1 MDNIISDITSRILCM
16 SINNKALATYRLL
29 KATAEVA
36 EKSLEGRIQHYRA
49 HLKTEEKELRTYT
62 QKAAADL
69 LGCNN
74 RTLKRRHDQGDFDSI
89 DIKKGANGH
98 YAYTLS
104 NIFDMADVLGI
115 EPDHRKEGDKLQV
128 IVINSLKGGCGKT
141 TSLVNLAAALA
152 TTNIKR
158 YRIGIIDLDP
168 QGSSSSFF
176 PSSEPEPITVGDL
189 MRDCIE
195 LDEGESWESVV
206 SQSFRTTHIPNI
218 RVLPSGMDDFY
229 FEHETATL
237 LKESSGY
244 AQTRHY
250 HKLLERVIKPIE
262 HEFDII
268 LIDTAPS
275 LNFMFYNA
283 LMASTAMLIPV
294 HPEAVDFD
302 ANNKYLKRLGEIYH
316 TVAALGHHGWDFMQ
330 FVVTNY
336 VKGNHSQR
344 DIVKDVRSAF
354 GRQVM
359 SYPINHSA
367 AITASSSSFNT
378 IFDQKTSDSLASRES
393 LVKAQENIKDVVDE
407 LEMLIRANWETTQS
421 QLDET
426 A

>member
-1 MDNIISDITSRILCM
+1 MTISKS
-16 SINNKALATYRLL
+16 ALDTYKLL
-29 KATAEVA
+29 KATATVA
-36 EKSLEGRIQHYRA
+36 EQSLEGRIQHYRA
-49 HLKTEEKELRTYT
+49 HLKTEDKELRTYT

-74 RTLKRRHDQGDFDSI
+74 RTLKRRHDQGDFDHI
-89 DIKKGANGH
+89 NIQRGANGH
-98 YAYTLS
+98 YAYTLK
-104 NIFDMADVLGI
+104 NIFDMADVLGLA
-115 EPDHRKEGDKLQV
+115 PDHRSHSDKLQV
-128 IVINSLKGGCGKT
+128 IVVNSLKGGCGKT
-141 TSLVNLAAALA
+141 TSLVNIAAALA

-176 PSSEPEPITVGDL
+176 PASEPEPITVGDL

-195 LDEGESWESVV
+195 LDEGETWDDVV
-206 SQSFRTTHIPNI
+206 SNAFLTTHIPNI

-237 LKESSGY
+237 LKESSQY

-250 HKLLERVIKPIE
+250 HKLLEKVIDPVRDQ
-262 HEFDII
+262 FDII

-316 TVAALGHHGWDFMQ
+316 TVAALGHEGWDFMQ
-330 FVVTNY
+330 FLVTNY

-359 SYPINHSA
+359 SYPINHSS

-393 LVKAQENIKDVVDE
+393 LIKAQENIKDVVDE
-407 LEMLIRANWETTQS
+407 LEMLIRATWPSTQC
-421 QLDET
+421 QIET

>member
-1 MDNIISDITSRILCM
+1 MTIKKS
-16 SINNKALATYRLL
+16 ALDTYKLL
-29 KATAEVA
+29 KATATVA
-36 EKSLEGRIQHYRA
+36 EQSLEGRIQHYRA
-49 HLKTEEKELRTYT
+49 HIKSEDKELRTYT

-74 RTLKRRHDQGDFDSI
+74 RTLKRRHDQGDFDSL
-89 DIKKGANGH
+89 DIKRGANGH

-104 NIFDMADVLGI
+104 NIYSMADIMGI
-115 EPDHRKEGDKLQV
+115 TADHRNNDDKLQV
-128 IVINSLKGGCGKT
+128 IVVNSLKGGCGKT
-141 TSLVNLAAALA
+141 TSLVNIAAALA

-176 PSSEPEPITVGDL
+176 PPVSHDPITVGDL
-189 MRDCIE
+189 MRECIE
-195 LDEGESWESVV
+195 LDEDEQWQDVV
-206 SQSFRTTHIPNI
+206 SSAFLPTHIPNI
-218 RVLPSGMDDFY
+218 RILPSGMDDFY

-237 LKESSGY
+237 LKEQVGY
-244 AQTRHY
+244 DTTRHY
-250 HKLLERVIKPIE
+250 HKLLERVIQPVE
-262 HEFDII
+262 DQFDII
-268 LIDTAPS
+268 LVDTAPS

-316 TVAALGHHGWDFMQ
+316 TVAALGHDGWDFMQ
-330 FVVTNY
+330 FLVTNY

-393 LVKAQENIKDVVDE
+393 LIKAQENIKDVVDE
-407 LEMLIRANWETTQS
+407 LEMLIRSNWASTQC
-421 QLDET
+421 QLES

>member
-1 MDNIISDITSRILCM
+1 MLNLGDLSMTIKTN
-16 SINNKALATYRLL
+16 ALSTYRLL
-29 KATAEVA
+29 KATADVA
-36 EKSLEGRIQHYRA
+36 EQSLEGRIQHYRA
-49 HLKTEEKELRTYT
+49 HLKAEEKELRTYT

-74 RTLKRRHDQGDFDSI
+74 RTLKRRHDQGDFDSL
-89 DIKKGANGH
+89 DIRKGANGH
-98 YAYTLS
+98 YAYTLA
-104 NIFDMADVLGI
+104 NIYAMADIMGI
-115 EPDHRKEGDKLQV
+115 EPNHRKPGDKLQV

-141 TSLVNLAAALA
+141 TSLVNVAAALA

-176 PSSEPEPITVGDL
+176 PANEPDPITVGDL

-195 LDEGESWESVV
+195 LEEGETWNELVDNA
-206 SQSFRTTHIPNI
+206 FLPTHIPNI

-229 FEHETATL
+229 FEHETATE

-244 AQTRHY
+244 ESTRHY
-250 HKLLERVIKPIE
+250 HKLLEKVINPVEDK
-262 HEFDII
+262 FDII
-268 LIDTAPS
+268 LVDTAPS

-316 TVAALGHHGWDFMQ
+316 TVAALGHDGWDFMQ
-330 FVVTNY
+330 FLVTNY

-359 SYPINHSA
+359 SYPINHSS

-378 IFDQKTSDSLASRES
+378 IFDQKASDSLASRES

-407 LEMLIRANWETTQS
+407 LEMLIRSNWPSTQT
-421 QLDET
+421 QL
-426 A
+426 ASA

>member
-1 MDNIISDITSRILCM
+1 M
-16 SINNKALATYRLL
+16 SINNNALSTYRLL

-36 EKSLEGRIQHYRA
+36 EQSLAGRIQHYRA

-62 QKAAADL
+62 QKAAANL
-69 LGCNN
+69 LGVNN
-74 RTLKRRHDQGDFDSI
+74 RTLKRRHDQGDFDTI
-89 DIKKGANGH
+89 NIKKGANGH
-98 YAYTLS
+98 YAYTLA
-104 NIFDMADVLGI
+104 NIFAMADVLGVNA
-115 EPDHRKEGDKLQV
+115 DQRKPSDKLQV

-141 TSLVNLAAALA
+141 TSLVNIAAALA

-158 YRIGIIDLDP
+158 YRIGIINLDP

-176 PSSEPEPITVGDL
+176 PSNDHEPITVGDL

-195 LDEGESWESVV
+195 LDEGETWKDLV
-206 SQSFRTTHIPNI
+206 SNSFQETHIPNI

-229 FEHETATL
+229 FEHETATE
-237 LKESSGY
+237 LKESSSY
-244 AQTRHY
+244 EKTRHY
-250 HKLLERVIKPIE
+250 HKLKEKVIEPVQD
-262 HEFDII
+262 EFDII
-268 LIDTAPS
+268 LVDTAPS

-316 TVAALGHHGWDFMQ
+316 TVAALGHEGWDFMQ
-330 FVVTNY
+330 FLVTNY

-359 SYPINHSA
+359 SYPINHSS

-378 IFDQKTSDSLASRES
+378 IFDQKTSDSLASREA
-393 LVKAQENIKDVVDE
+393 LLKAQENIKDVVDE
-407 LEMLIRANWETTQS
+407 LEMLIRSNWPSTQS
-421 QLDET
+421 SLAE
-426 A
+426 

>member
-1 MDNIISDITSRILCM
+1 MTIKQS
-16 SINNKALATYRLL
+16 ALRTYQLL
-29 KATAEVA
+29 KATADVA

-49 HLKTEEKELRTYT
+49 HLKAEEKELRTYT

-74 RTLKRRHDQGDFDSI
+74 RTLKRRHDQGDFDHI
-89 DIKKGANGH
+89 EIRRGANGH
-98 YAYTLS
+98 YAYTLA
-104 NIFDMADVLGI
+104 NIYRMAEVMGI
-115 EPDHRKEGDKLQV
+115 DADHRQVDDKLQV

-141 TSLVNLAAALA
+141 TSMVNIAAALA

-176 PSSEPEPITVGDL
+176 PPGEPDPITVGDL

-195 LDEGESWESVV
+195 LDEDETWEGIV
-206 SQSFRTTHIPNI
+206 SDAFLKTHIPNI
-218 RVLPSGMDDFY
+218 RILPSGMDDFY
-229 FEHETATL
+229 FEHETATAL
-237 LKESSGY
+237 RESGDY
-244 AQTRHY
+244 GQTRHY
-250 HKLLERVIKPIE
+250 HKLLEKVIEPVQDQ
-262 HEFDII
+262 FDII

-316 TVAALGHHGWDFMQ
+316 TVAALGHDGWDFMQ
-330 FVVTNY
+330 FLVTNY

-359 SYPINHSA
+359 SYPINHSS

-393 LVKAQENIKDVVDE
+393 LVKAQENVKDVVDE
-407 LEMLIRANWETTQS
+407 LEMLIRSNWASTQS
-421 QLDET
+421 QLK
-426 A
+426 AAQ

>member
-1 MDNIISDITSRILCM
+1 MTIKQS
-16 SINNKALATYRLL
+16 ALKTYQLL
-29 KATAEVA
+29 KATADVA

-49 HLKTEEKELRTYT
+49 HLKSEEKELRTYT

-74 RTLKRRHDQGDFDSI
+74 RTLKRRHDQGDFDHI
-89 DIKKGANGH
+89 EIRRGANGH
-98 YAYTLS
+98 YAYTLA
-104 NIFDMADVLGI
+104 NIYSMAEVMGI
-115 EPDHRKEGDKLQV
+115 HADHRLPDDKLQV

-141 TSLVNLAAALA
+141 TSMVNIAAALA

-176 PSSEPEPITVGDL
+176 PPGEPDPITVGDL

-195 LDEGESWESVV
+195 LDDGETWEGIV
-206 SQSFRTTHIPNI
+206 SDAFLKTHIPNI
-218 RVLPSGMDDFY
+218 RILPSGMDDFY
-229 FEHETATL
+229 FEHETATAL
-237 LKESSGY
+237 RESGDY
-244 AQTRHY
+244 DRTRHY
-250 HKLLERVIKPIE
+250 HKLLEKVIEPVQDQ
-262 HEFDII
+262 FDII

-316 TVAALGHHGWDFMQ
+316 TVAALGHDGWDFMQ
-330 FVVTNY
+330 FLVTNY

-359 SYPINHSA
+359 SYPINHSS

-407 LEMLIRANWETTQS
+407 LEMLIRSNWASTQS
-421 QLDET
+421 QLK
-426 A
+426 AAQ

>member
-1 MDNIISDITSRILCM
+1 MTVSKN
-16 SINNKALATYRLL
+16 ALSTYQLL
-29 KATAEVA
+29 KATATVA
-36 EKSLEGRIQHYRA
+36 EQSLEGRIQHYRA
-49 HLKTEEKELRTYT
+49 HIKTEDKELRTYT

-74 RTLKRRHDQGDFDSI
+74 RTLKRRHDTGDFDGI
-89 DIKKGANGH
+89 DIRKGANGH

-104 NIFDMADVLGI
+104 NIHQMADVMGI
-115 EPDHRKEGDKLQV
+115 TADNRSDNDKLQV
-128 IVINSLKGGCGKT
+128 IIVNSLKGGCGKT
-141 TSLVNLAAALA
+141 TSLVNIAAALA

-168 QGSSSSFF
+168 QGSSTSFF
-176 PSSEPEPITVGDL
+176 PPSEPEPITVGDL
-189 MRDCIE
+189 MRNE
-195 LDEGESWESVV
+195 VVLEEGESWSDVV
-206 SQSFRTTHIPNI
+206 SESFLNTHIPNI
-218 RVLPSGMDDFY
+218 RILPSGMDDFY
-229 FEHETATL
+229 FEHETATQ
-237 LKESSGY
+237 LKSSSDY
-244 AQTRHY
+244 NDTQHY
-250 HKLLERVIKPIE
+250 HKLLDKVIKPVE
-262 HEFDII
+262 SEFDII

-283 LMASTAMLIPV
+283 LMASTSMLIPV

-302 ANNKYLKRLGEIYH
+302 ANNKYLKRLAEIYH
-316 TVAALGHHGWDFMQ
+316 TVAALGHDGWDFMQ
-330 FVVTNY
+330 FLVTNY

-359 SYPINHSA
+359 SYPINHSS

-393 LVKAQENIKDVVDE
+393 LLKSQENIKDVVDE
-407 LEMLIRANWETTQS
+407 LEMLIRSNWQSTQC
-421 QLDET
+421 QLET

>member
-1 MDNIISDITSRILCM
+1 MTIKKS
-16 SINNKALATYRLL
+16 ALDTYKLL
-29 KATAEVA
+29 KATATFA
-36 EKSLEGRIQHYRA
+36 EQSLEGRIQHYRA
-49 HLKTEEKELRTYT
+49 HIKSEDKELRTYT

-74 RTLKRRHDQGDFDSI
+74 RTLKRRHDQGDFDSL
-89 DIKKGANGH
+89 DIKRGANGH

-104 NIFDMADVLGI
+104 NIYSMADIMGI
-115 EPDHRKEGDKLQV
+115 TADHRNNDDKLQV
-128 IVINSLKGGCGKT
+128 IVVNSLKGGCGKT
-141 TSLVNLAAALA
+141 TSLVNIAAALA

-176 PSSEPEPITVGDL
+176 PPVSHDPITVGDL
-189 MRDCIE
+189 MRECIE
-195 LDEGESWESVV
+195 LDEDEQWQDVV
-206 SQSFRTTHIPNI
+206 SSSFLPTHIPNI
-218 RVLPSGMDDFY
+218 RILPSGMDDFY

-237 LKESSGY
+237 LKEQVGY
-244 AQTRHY
+244 DTTRHY
-250 HKLLERVIKPIE
+250 HKLLERVIQPVE
-262 HEFDII
+262 DQFDII
-268 LIDTAPS
+268 LVDTAPS

-316 TVAALGHHGWDFMQ
+316 TVAALGHDGWDFMQ
-330 FVVTNY
+330 FLVTNY

-393 LVKAQENIKDVVDE
+393 LIKAQENIKDVVDE
-407 LEMLIRANWETTQS
+407 LEMLIRSNWASTQC
-421 QLDET
+421 QLES

>member
-1 MDNIISDITSRILCM
+1 MTISKS
-16 SINNKALATYRLL
+16 ALDTYKLL
-29 KATAEVA
+29 KATATVA
-36 EKSLEGRIQHYRA
+36 EDSLEGRIQHYRA

-74 RTLKRRHDQGDFDSI
+74 RTLKRRHDQGDFNDL
-89 DIKKGANGH
+89 DIRRGANGH

-104 NIFDMADVLGI
+104 NIHQMAEILGI
-115 EPDHRKEGDKLQV
+115 EAQNRKPNDKLQV
-128 IVINSLKGGCGKT
+128 IIVNSLKGGCGKT
-141 TSLVNLAAALA
+141 TSLVNIAAALA

-176 PSSEPEPITVGDL
+176 PPTEPDPITVGDL

-195 LDEGESWESVV
+195 FEENESQKDVV
-206 SQSFRTTHIPNI
+206 SSAFLPTHIPNI

-229 FEHETATL
+229 FEHETATQL
-237 LKESSGY
+237 NENHTYSEN
-244 AQTRHY
+244 RHY
-250 HKLLERVIKPIE
+250 HKLLEKVIQPVE
-262 HEFDII
+262 DEFDII
-268 LIDTAPS
+268 LVDTAPS

-302 ANNKYLKRLGEIYH
+302 ANNKFLKRLAEIYH
-316 TVAALGHHGWDFMQ
+316 TVAALGHEGWDFMQ

-344 DIVKDVRSAF
+344 DIVKDIRSAF

-359 SYPINHSA
+359 SYPINHSS

-393 LVKAQENIKDVVDE
+393 LIKSQENIKDVVDE
-407 LEMLIRANWETTQS
+407 LEMLIRSNWASTQC
-421 QLDET
+421 QLES

>member
-1 MDNIISDITSRILCM
+1 MTIKQS
-16 SINNKALATYRLL
+16 ALNTYQLL
-29 KATAEVA
+29 KATADVA

-49 HLKTEEKELRTYT
+49 HLKSDEKELRTYT

-74 RTLKRRHDQGDFDSI
+74 RTLKRRHDQGDFDHI
-89 DIKKGANGH
+89 EIRRGANGH
-98 YAYTLS
+98 YAYTLA
-104 NIFDMADVLGI
+104 NIYQMAEVMGI
-115 EPDHRKEGDKLQV
+115 NPDHRAATDKLQV

-141 TSLVNLAAALA
+141 TSMVNIAAALA

-176 PSSEPEPITVGDL
+176 PPGEPDPITVGDL

-195 LDEGESWESVV
+195 LEDGETWTDIV
-206 SQSFRTTHIPNI
+206 SNAFLPTHIPNI
-218 RVLPSGMDDFY
+218 RILPSGMDDFY
-229 FEHETATL
+229 FEHEIATAL
-237 LKESSGY
+237 RESGDYDS
-244 AQTRHY
+244 TRHY
-250 HKLLERVIKPIE
+250 HKLLEKVIEPVQDQ
-262 HEFDII
+262 FDVI

-316 TVAALGHHGWDFMQ
+316 TVAALGHDGWDFMQ
-330 FVVTNY
+330 FLVTNY

-359 SYPINHSA
+359 SYPINHSS

-407 LEMLIRANWETTQS
+407 LEMLIRSNWVSTQS
-421 QLDET
+421 QLK
-426 A
+426 AAQ

>member
-1 MDNIISDITSRILCM
+1 MTIKQN
-16 SINNKALATYRLL
+16 ALNTYKLL
-29 KATAEVA
+29 EATANVA
-36 EKSLEGRIQHYRA
+36 EQSLAGRIQHYRA
-49 HLKTEEKELRTYT
+49 HLKSEEKELRTYT

-74 RTLKRRHDQGDFDSI
+74 RTLKRRHDQGDFDQLS
-89 DIKKGANGH
+89 IKKGANGH
-98 YAYTLS
+98 YAYTLA
-104 NIFDMADVLGI
+104 NIHAMADIMGVNAC
-115 EPDHRKEGDKLQV
+115 HRTAQDKLQV

-141 TSLVNLAAALA
+141 TSLVNIAAALA

-168 QGSSSSFF
+168 QGSSTSFF
-176 PSSEPEPITVGDL
+176 PPNVADPITVGDL

-195 LDEGESWESVV
+195 LDEGETWTDMV
-206 SQSFRTTHIPNI
+206 SGAFLPTHIPNI
-218 RVLPSGMDDFY
+218 RILPSGMDDFY
-229 FEHETATL
+229 FEHETATE
-237 LKESSGY
+237 LKEGNGY
-244 AQTRHY
+244 EQTQHY
-250 HKLLERVIKPIE
+250 HKLLKQVITPVE
-262 HEFDII
+262 DQFDIL

-316 TVAALGHHGWDFMQ
+316 TVAALGHDGWDFMQ
-330 FVVTNY
+330 FLVTNY

-359 SYPINHSA
+359 SYPINHSS

-393 LVKAQENIKDVVDE
+393 LIKAQENIKDVVDE
-407 LEMLIRANWETTQS
+407 LEMLIRSNWASTQS
-421 QLDET
+421 LINNKD
-426 A
+426 

>member
-1 MDNIISDITSRILCM
+1 MTIKKS
-16 SINNKALATYRLL
+16 ALDTYKLL
-29 KATAEVA
+29 KATATVA
-36 EKSLEGRIQHYRA
+36 EQSLEGRIQHYRA
-49 HLKTEEKELRTYT
+49 HIKAEDKELRTYT

-74 RTLKRRHDQGDFDSI
+74 RTLKRKHDQGDFDI
-89 DIKKGANGH
+89 LEIKRGANGH

-104 NIFDMADVLGI
+104 NIYAMADIMGLR
-115 EPDHRKEGDKLQV
+115 PSHRLPSDKLQV
-128 IVINSLKGGCGKT
+128 IVVNSLKGGCGKT
-141 TSLVNLAAALA
+141 TSLVNIAAALA

-176 PSSEPEPITVGDL
+176 PPIAHDPITVGDL

-195 LDEGESWESVV
+195 LDENEVWSDVV
-206 SQSFRTTHIPNI
+206 SSAFLPTHIPNI
-218 RVLPSGMDDFY
+218 RILPSGMDDFY
-229 FEHETATL
+229 FEHETATQ
-237 LKESSGY
+237 LKDQVGY
-244 AQTRHY
+244 DQTRHY
-250 HKLLERVIKPIE
+250 HKLLEKVIEPVAS
-262 HEFDII
+262 EFDLI

-316 TVAALGHHGWDFMQ
+316 TVAALGHDGWDFMQ
-330 FVVTNY
+330 FLVTNY

-393 LVKAQENIKDVVDE
+393 LIKAQENIKDVVDE
-407 LEMLIRANWETTQS
+407 LEMLIRSNWASTQCTLES
-421 QLDET
+421 

>member
-1 MDNIISDITSRILCM
+1 M
-16 SINNKALATYRLL
+16 SINSNALSTYRLL

-49 HLKTEEKELRTYT
+49 HLKSEDKELRTYT

-69 LGCNN
+69 LGVNN
-74 RTLKRRHDQGDFDSI
+74 RTLKRRHDQGDFDHLAI
-89 DIKKGANGH
+89 QKGANGH
-98 YAYTLS
+98 YAYTLA
-104 NIFDMADVLGI
+104 NIFSMAEILGI
-115 EPDHRKEGDKLQV
+115 QADHRKSDDKLQV

-141 TSLVNLAAALA
+141 TSLVNIAAALA

-176 PSSEPEPITVGDL
+176 PSQDPEPITVGDL

-195 LDEGESWESVV
+195 LDEDETWDQLV
-206 SQSFRTTHIPNI
+206 SDAFRETHIPNI

-229 FEHETATL
+229 FEHETATE
-237 LKESSGY
+237 LKESSSY

-250 HKLLERVIKPIE
+250 HKLKEKVIEPVSE
-262 HEFDII
+262 QFDII

-316 TVAALGHHGWDFMQ
+316 TVAALGHEGWDFMQ
-330 FVVTNY
+330 FLVTNY

-359 SYPINHSA
+359 SYPINHSS

-393 LVKAQENIKDVVDE
+393 LIKSQENIKDVVDE
-407 LEMLIRANWETTQS
+407 LEMLIRSNWPSTQS
-421 QLDET
+421 SLDQ
-426 A
+426 

>member
-1 MDNIISDITSRILCM
+1 M
-16 SINNKALATYRLL
+16 SINSNALSTYKLL

-36 EKSLEGRIQHYRA
+36 EQSLEGRIQHYRA
-49 HLKTEEKELRTYT
+49 HLKSEDKELRTYT

-69 LGCNN
+69 LNVNN
-74 RTLKRRHDQGDFDSI
+74 RTLKRRHDQGDFDHLSI
-89 DIKKGANGH
+89 QKGANGH

-104 NIFDMADVLGI
+104 NIFAMAEILGI
-115 EPDHRKEGDKLQV
+115 KADHRDPCDKLQV

-176 PSSEPEPITVGDL
+176 PSNEHDPITVGDL

-195 LDEGESWESVV
+195 LDEGETW
-206 SQSFRTTHIPNI
+206 SQLVANSFQKTHIPNI
-218 RVLPSGMDDFY
+218 RILPSGMDDFY
-229 FEHETATL
+229 FEHETATE
-237 LKESSGY
+237 LKESSSYEG
-244 AQTRHY
+244 TRHY
-250 HKLLERVIKPIE
+250 HKLKERVIQPVE
-262 HEFDII
+262 DEFDII

-316 TVAALGHHGWDFMQ
+316 TVAALGHEGWDFMQ
-330 FVVTNY
+330 FLVTNY

-344 DIVKDVRSAF
+344 DIVKDVRTAF

-359 SYPINHSA
+359 SYPINHSS

-393 LVKAQENIKDVVDE
+393 LLRAQENIKDVVDE
-407 LEMLIRANWETTQS
+407 LEMLIRSNWSSTQS
-421 QLDET
+421 SLD
-426 A
+426 

>member
-1 MDNIISDITSRILCM
+1 MTIKKS
-16 SINNKALATYRLL
+16 ALDTYKLL
-29 KATAEVA
+29 KATATVA
-36 EKSLEGRIQHYRA
+36 EQSLEGRIQHYRA
-49 HLKTEEKELRTYT
+49 HIKSEDKELRTYT

-74 RTLKRRHDQGDFDSI
+74 RTLKRRHDQGDFDSL
-89 DIKKGANGH
+89 DIKRGANGH

-104 NIFDMADVLGI
+104 NIYSMADIMGI
-115 EPDHRKEGDKLQV
+115 TADHRKNDDKLQV
-128 IVINSLKGGCGKT
+128 IVVNSLKGGCGKT
-141 TSLVNLAAALA
+141 TSLVNIAAALA

-176 PSSEPEPITVGDL
+176 PPVSHDPITVGDL

-195 LDEGESWESVV
+195 LDENEQWQDVV
-206 SQSFRTTHIPNI
+206 SSAFLPTHIPNI
-218 RVLPSGMDDFY
+218 RILPSGMDDFY

-237 LKESSGY
+237 LKEQVGY
-244 AQTRHY
+244 DTTRHY
-250 HKLLERVIKPIE
+250 HKLLERVIQPVKDQ
-262 HEFDII
+262 FDII
-268 LIDTAPS
+268 LVDTAPS

-316 TVAALGHHGWDFMQ
+316 TVAALGHDGWDFMQ
-330 FVVTNY
+330 FLVTNY

-393 LVKAQENIKDVVDE
+393 LIKAQENIKDVVDE
-407 LEMLIRANWETTQS
+407 LEMLIRSNWASTQC
-421 QLDET
+421 QLES

>member
-1 MDNIISDITSRILCM
+1 MTITQ
-16 SINNKALATYRLL
+16 NALSTYKLL
-29 KATAEVA
+29 KATAKVA
-36 EKSLEGRIQHYRA
+36 EESLEGRIQHYRA
-49 HLKTEEKELRTYT
+49 HIKTDEKELRTYT

-74 RTLKRRHDQGDFDSI
+74 RTLKRRHDQGDFDHL

-104 NIFDMADVLGI
+104 NIYQMADILGI
-115 EPDHRKEGDKLQV
+115 PADNRTEGDKLQV
-128 IVINSLKGGCGKT
+128 IVVNSLKGGCGKT
-141 TSLVNLAAALA
+141 TSLVNIAAALA

-158 YRIGIIDLDP
+158 YRMGIIDLDP
-168 QGSSSSFF
+168 QGSSTSFF
-176 PSSEPEPITVGDL
+176 PPAEPEPITVGDL
-189 MRDCIE
+189 MRDCIDLE
-195 LDEGESWESVV
+195 DGETWADVV
-206 SQSFRTTHIPNI
+206 SSAFAPTHIPNI
-218 RVLPSGMDDFY
+218 RFLPSGMDDFY
-229 FEHETATL
+229 FEHETATE
-237 LKESSGY
+237 LKEGKGY
-244 AQTRHY
+244 EESQHY
-250 HKLLERVIKPIE
+250 HKLLDKVIKPVE
-262 HEFDII
+262 DQFDII

-283 LMASTAMLIPV
+283 LMASTSMLIPV

-316 TVAALGHHGWDFMQ
+316 TVAALGHNGWDFMQ
-330 FVVTNY
+330 FLVTNY

-359 SYPINHSA
+359 SYPINHSS

-393 LVKAQENIKDVVDE
+393 LIKSQENIKDVVDE
-407 LEMLIRANWETTQS
+407 LEMLIRSNWSSTQC
-421 QLDET
+421 QLET

>member
-1 MDNIISDITSRILCM
+1 M
-16 SINNKALATYRLL
+16 SINNNALDTYRLL

-49 HLKTEEKELRTYT
+49 HLKSEEKELRTYT

-74 RTLKRRHDQGDFDSI
+74 RTLKRRHDNGDFD
-89 DIKKGANGH
+89 DLNIKRGANGH
-98 YAYTLS
+98 YAYTLV
-104 NIFDMADVLGI
+104 NIFAMADI
-115 EPDHRKEGDKLQV
+115 MDIKPDHRSDSDKLQV

-141 TSLVNLAAALA
+141 TSMVNISAALA

-176 PSSEPEPITVGDL
+176 PSSEHDPITVGDL
-189 MRDCIE
+189 MRDCID
-195 LDEGESWESVV
+195 LDDGETWPEFV
-206 SQSFRTTHIPNI
+206 SSSFLPTHIPNI

-237 LKESSGY
+237 LKDTSNYEE
-244 AQTRHY
+244 TRHY
-250 HKLLERVIKPIE
+250 HKLLEKVINPVKD
-262 HEFDII
+262 EFDIL
-268 LIDTAPS
+268 LIDTAPT

-316 TVAALGHHGWDFMQ
+316 TVAALGHEGWDFMQ
-330 FVVTNY
+330 FLVTNY

-359 SYPINHSA
+359 SYPINHSS

-378 IFDQKTSDSLASRES
+378 IFDQKASDSLASRES
-393 LVKAQENIKDVVDE
+393 LMRAQENIKDVVDE
-407 LEMLIRANWETTQS
+407 LEMLIRSNWLSTQS
-421 QLDET
+421 KLNT
-426 A
+426 PK

>member
-1 MDNIISDITSRILCM
+1 M

-74 RTLKRRHDQGDFDSI
+74 RTLKRRHDQGDFDAI

-104 NIFDMADVLGI
+104 NIFEMANVLGI
-115 EPDHRKEGDKLQV
+115 APDHRKVGDKLQV

-176 PSSEPEPITVGDL
+176 PSSEPDPITVGDL

-195 LDEGESWESVV
+195 LDEGETWESVV
-206 SQSFRTTHIPNI
+206 SQAFRTTHIPNI
-218 RVLPSGMDDFY
+218 RVLPSGMVDFY

-250 HKLLERVIKPIE
+250 HKLLERVIEPIE

-336 VKGNHSQR
+336 VKGNHS
-344 DIVKDVRSAF
+344 
-354 GRQVM
+354 
-359 SYPINHSA
+359 
-367 AITASSSSFNT
+367 
-378 IFDQKTSDSLASRES
+378 
-393 LVKAQENIKDVVDE
+393 
-407 LEMLIRANWETTQS
+407 
-421 QLDET
+421 
-426 A
+426 

>member
-1 MDNIISDITSRILCM
+1 MTIKQS
-16 SINNKALATYRLL
+16 ALRTYQLL
-29 KATAEVA
+29 KATADVA

-49 HLKTEEKELRTYT
+49 HLKSEEKELRTYT

-74 RTLKRRHDQGDFDSI
+74 RTLKRRHDQGDFDHI
-89 DIKKGANGH
+89 EIRRGANGH
-98 YAYTLS
+98 YAYTLA
-104 NIFDMADVLGI
+104 NIYSMAEVMGI
-115 EPDHRKEGDKLQV
+115 DADHRQIDDKLQV

-141 TSLVNLAAALA
+141 TSMVNIAAALA

-176 PSSEPEPITVGDL
+176 PPGEPDPITVGDL

-195 LDEGESWESVV
+195 LDEDETWEGIV
-206 SQSFRTTHIPNI
+206 SDAFLKTHIPNI
-218 RVLPSGMDDFY
+218 RILPSGMDDFY
-229 FEHETATL
+229 FEHETATVL
-237 LKESSGY
+237 RKSGDY
-244 AQTRHY
+244 EQTRHY
-250 HKLLERVIKPIE
+250 HKLLEKVIEPVQDQ
-262 HEFDII
+262 FDII

-316 TVAALGHHGWDFMQ
+316 TVAALGHDGWDFMQ
-330 FVVTNY
+330 FLVTNY

-359 SYPINHSA
+359 SYPINHSS

-393 LVKAQENIKDVVDE
+393 LIKAQENVKDVVDE
-407 LEMLIRANWETTQS
+407 LEMLIRSNWASTQS
-421 QLDET
+421 QLK
-426 A
+426 AAQ

>member
-1 MDNIISDITSRILCM
+1 MTITQ
-16 SINNKALATYRLL
+16 NALSTYKLL
-29 KATAEVA
+29 KATAKVA
-36 EKSLEGRIQHYRA
+36 EESLEGRIQHYRA
-49 HLKTEEKELRTYT
+49 HIKSDEKELRTYT

-74 RTLKRRHDQGDFDSI
+74 RTLKRRHDQGDFDHL

-104 NIFDMADVLGI
+104 NIYQMADIMGI
-115 EPDHRKEGDKLQV
+115 PADNRAPDDKLQV
-128 IVINSLKGGCGKT
+128 IVVNSLKGGCGKT
-141 TSLVNLAAALA
+141 TSLVNIAAALA

-168 QGSSSSFF
+168 QGSSTSFF
-176 PSSEPEPITVGDL
+176 PPAEPDPITVGDL
-189 MRDCIE
+189 MRDCIDLE
-195 LDEGESWESVV
+195 DGETWADVV
-206 SQSFRTTHIPNI
+206 SSAFVTTHIPNI
-218 RVLPSGMDDFY
+218 RFLPSGMDDFY
-229 FEHETATL
+229 FEHETATQ
-237 LKESSGY
+237 LKEGKGY
-244 AQTRHY
+244 EVSQHY
-250 HKLLERVIKPIE
+250 HKLLDKVIKPVE
-262 HEFDII
+262 DQFDII

-316 TVAALGHHGWDFMQ
+316 TVAALGHNGWDFMQ
-330 FVVTNY
+330 FLVTNY

-359 SYPINHSA
+359 SYPINHSS

-393 LVKAQENIKDVVDE
+393 LIKSQENIKDVVDE
-407 LEMLIRANWETTQS
+407 LEMLIRSNWSSTQC
-421 QLDET
+421 QLET

>member
-1 MDNIISDITSRILCM
+1 MTITQ
-16 SINNKALATYRLL
+16 NALSTYKLL
-29 KATAEVA
+29 KATAKVA
-36 EKSLEGRIQHYRA
+36 EESLEGRIQHYRA
-49 HLKTEEKELRTYT
+49 HIKSDEKELRTYT

-74 RTLKRRHDQGDFDSI
+74 RTLKRRHDQGDFDHL
-89 DIKKGANGH
+89 DIKRGANGH

-104 NIFDMADVLGI
+104 NIYQMADILGI
-115 EPDHRKEGDKLQV
+115 PADNRTSDDKLQV
-128 IVINSLKGGCGKT
+128 IVVNSLKGGCGKT
-141 TSLVNLAAALA
+141 TSLVNIAAALA

-158 YRIGIIDLDP
+158 YRIGVIDLDP
-168 QGSSSSFF
+168 QGSSTSFF
-176 PSSEPEPITVGDL
+176 PPSEPEPITVGDL

-195 LDEGESWESVV
+195 LEDGETWADVV
-206 SQSFRTTHIPNI
+206 TSAFAKTHIPNI
-218 RVLPSGMDDFY
+218 RFLPSGMDDFY
-229 FEHETATL
+229 FEHETATQ
-237 LKESSGY
+237 LKEGTGY
-244 AQTRHY
+244 EESQHY
-250 HKLLERVIKPIE
+250 HKLLEKVIKPVE
-262 HEFDII
+262 DQFDII

-316 TVAALGHHGWDFMQ
+316 TVAALGHNGWDFMQ
-330 FVVTNY
+330 FLVTNY

-359 SYPINHSA
+359 SYPINHSS

-378 IFDQKTSDSLASRES
+378 IFDQKTSDSLASREALLKS
-393 LVKAQENIKDVVDE
+393 QENIKDVVDE
-407 LEMLIRANWETTQS
+407 LEMLIRSNWSSTQC
-421 QLDET
+421 QLET